1 MAKYLGIDYGRKRIG
16 LALAKAGLAEPL
28 AVLANDEHFMAKI
41 AKIAAEEEI
50 DELVVGL
57 SENEMAQETA
67 QFARQLQEELQ
78 LPLHFADETL
88 SSYTVE
94 HKLRSAKKKVRSGEI
109 DHFAAAE
116 FLQEWLDTKG
126 E

>member
-67 QFARQLQEELQ
+67 QFARQLREELQ

-88 SSYTVE
+88 SYTVE
-94 HKLRSAKKKVRSGEI
+94 RKLRSAKKKFGQ
-109 DHFAAAE
+109 A
-116 FLQEWLDTKG
+116 
-126 E
+126 